1 MGRWKLE
8 GERARRGRGGKRQTE
23 VHRHSDRQTE
33 RQTDTRQ
40 EEEEMEGQQGR
51 EAGTCGRHTAV
62 ADAWTQSAL
71 LSHCAPLPGQRA
83 HEPGPFHVE
92 QKIQA

>member
-1 MGRWKLE
+1 
-8 GERARRGRGGKRQTE
+8 
-23 VHRHSDRQTE
+23 
-33 RQTDTRQ
+33 
-40 EEEEMEGQQGR
+40 MEGQQGR